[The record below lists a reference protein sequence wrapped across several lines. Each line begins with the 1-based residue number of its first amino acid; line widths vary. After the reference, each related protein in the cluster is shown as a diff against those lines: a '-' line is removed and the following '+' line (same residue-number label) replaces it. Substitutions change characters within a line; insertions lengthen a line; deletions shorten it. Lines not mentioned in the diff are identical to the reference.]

1 MLPMCSKAICLG
13 VSKPTACMAAHSK
26 IHALCH
32 QLAIEAFVKEKEKSI
47 CVKEICKILEIYWW
61 ILFPTNNY
69 LPLESCQ
76 LCIIA

>member
-32 QLAIEAFVKEKEKSI
+32 QLAIEAFVKERKKHL
-47 CVKEICKILEIYWW
+47 CKRNL
-61 ILFPTNNY
+61 
-69 LPLESCQ
+69 
-76 LCIIA
+76 